1 LLLTD
6 DLSEEVDIDIEDHF
20 HFIRDHKGLVL
31 WNLQIRMALQE
42 FGQRHERN
50 DAVIDRVANWASEL
64 PKLQTP
70 QLLLV
75 KGGPFYESLLL
86 LDVFL

>member
-1 LLLTD
+1 
-6 DLSEEVDIDIEDHF
+6 
-20 HFIRDHKGLVL
+20 
-31 WNLQIRMALQE
+31 MALQE

-75 KGGPFYESLLL
+75 KGGPVYESLLL